1 MSALCQTPPYTPSG
15 FLPPQDCWKTYAFD
29 ELLDDSSNC
38 RVILWE
44 LIHQIRW
51 QVHISFDIFGLQWST
66 RDCGTINVEYHGI
79 TAVNVVKGGG
89 LVIA

>member
-44 LIHQIRW
+44 LIHQIGGKYTS
-51 QVHISFDIFGLQWST
+51 VLIYSGSSGAPGTVEPSTWS
-66 RDCGTINVEYHGI
+66 IMV
-79 TAVNVVKGGG
+79 
-89 LVIA
+89 